1 VASYRVKKAPASLR
15 TPYRLKRQ
23 SQHDIEVLMQPEIMR
38 AVLYS
43 YSSSAHTAVVVP
55 GAGPAARLNPLP
67 VLASIADDEMIPGRQ
82 VLVLLW
88 PDGSGVVLGCYG

>member
-1 VASYRVKKAPASLR
+1 MF
-15 TPYRLKRQ
+15 
-23 SQHDIEVLMQPEIMR
+23 EVNMQADIMR

-43 YSSSAHTAVVVP
+43 YNAGARTAVVVP
-55 GAGPAARLNPLP
+55 SSGPAARLNPLP
-67 VLASIADDEMIPGRQ
+67 VLASIADAEMVTGRR